1 MATLRLKPTSYRV
14 QSQPYGSFVQNPE
27 TILNGANP
35 EDACNGSYLALRAAS
50 NGGAGGSSNDC
61 PFINI
66 FFTFPSDLVNK
77 NIKKISMKTRMI
89 SYGNSNTST
98 SYMPNVM
105 LRLNTS
111 STTDYEYQGGHR
123 NSVTDAQTYMNENV
137 SHYDWYDI
145 TDSSFIN
152 NFKAN
157 LSTINI
163 RVNSGY
169 YNQVSYFS
177 GFVLD
182 IEYEEPNDLKIGTN
196 KLKKAILDNTLIK
209 RIYKGTNL
217 LFKYGR
223 LPDNFKELEYI
234 QSQWYPLTY
243 IDTGV
248 AWNASTK
255 IEAEFITRSTGSNG
269 TKLFVAT
276 QGDSSMPGF
285 TYLYIDTSNQVIGS
299 NVSVSTYVVGTDSVE
314 ATYTSSTTSNIYLT
328 AWSDTYWACT
338 FRYKNIKIYNGNTLL
353 RNYIPCYRVSD
364 GAAGLYDLVNNVFYD
379 SDGSSNY
386 LKGPETE
393 IELPAAYQKV
403 EYIEGSGDIYID
415 TNYVCQNDSTFYFD
429 YKDEQVHSEV
439 VYANYFYTPYYR
451 LIRFPNHTN
460 TVLETRNTTTTMDFV
475 DVPST
480 PYNTR
485 NKVEFLIDKVLDA
498 SSNVLATYPH
508 TSAKLGVDSHLILF
522 RGYYYN
528 SWDSYGYYK
537 LYGFKV
543 FEGNGSTL
551 VKNYVPCYRKSD
563 NVIGLYE
570 TVQGQFIT
578 GTGTGSFTKGPN
590 II

>member
-1 MATLRLKPTSYRV
+1 MAVIRLKPTSYTINYRNSSV
-14 QSQPYGSFVQNPE
+14 VNAEIFVSNREPEDIASSSAYYAHLYGSARYEGPSVSLYFPAVNVNNITNITLKYRAYDASHQSGTGASEGAIELCADNPSQV
-27 TILNGANP
+27 IKL
-35 EDACNGSYLALRAAS
+35 CALS
-50 NGGAGGSSNDC
+50 TNNLVMTDNDC
-61 PFINI
+61 LSYNI
-66 FFTFPSDLVNK
+66 PQEYWSIILESNWYLRVK
-77 NIKKISMKTRMI
+77 ACTRAT
-89 SYGNSNTST
+89 GTANT
-98 SYMPNVM
+98 YAAP
-105 LRLNTS
+105 L
-111 STTDYEYQGGHR
+111 
-123 NSVTDAQTYMNENV
+123 A
-137 SHYDWYDI
+137 
-145 TDSSFIN
+145 
-152 NFKAN
+152 
-157 LSTINI
+157 
-163 RVNSGY
+163 
-169 YNQVSYFS
+169 
-177 GFVLD
+177 LD
-182 IEYEEPNDLKIGTN
+182 IEYTPTKDLKIGVN
-196 KLKKAILDNTLIK
+196 KLKKAILNNTLIK
-209 RIYKGTNL
+209 KIYKGSNL
-217 LFKYGR
+217 LFKYSR

-234 QSQWYPLTY
+234 QSQWYPSTY

-299 NVSVSTYVVGTDSVE
+299 NVSVSTYVVGADSVE

-328 AWSDTYWACT
+328 AWSDVYWACT

-364 GAAGLYDLVNNVFYD
+364 GIAGLYDLVNNVFYA

-393 IELPAAYQKV
+393 IELPTAYQKV

-415 TNYVCQNDSTFYFD
+415 TNYVCKNDSTFYFD

-451 LIRFPNHTN
+451 LVRSPNHTN
-460 TVLETRNTTTTMDFV
+460 TVLEIRNTTATDSI

-498 SSNVLATYPH
+498 SSNVLVTYPH
-508 TSAKLGVDSHLILF
+508 TSEKLGINSHLILF

-528 SWDSYGYYK
+528 SWDNYGYYK

-543 FEGNGSTL
+543 FKGNGSTL

-590 II
+590 IV